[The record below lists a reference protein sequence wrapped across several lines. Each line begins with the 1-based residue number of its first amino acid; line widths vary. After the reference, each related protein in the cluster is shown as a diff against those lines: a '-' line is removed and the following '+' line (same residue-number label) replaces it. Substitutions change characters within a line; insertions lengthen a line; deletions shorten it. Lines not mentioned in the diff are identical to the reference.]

1 MTGGPVGLHTP
12 LGRQSRPK
20 RAVRRGSPGRL
31 LLDWSPLLLESIPTN
46 GVTLGGIH
54 GMVASASPVLP
65 RRDRGRAGS
74 PG

>member
-1 MTGGPVGLHTP
+1 MAYTHP
-12 LGRQSRPK
+12 GRS
-20 RAVRRGSPGRL
+20 RGSPGRL

-74 PG
+74 PGRGGWIEQLS